1 MLVEY
6 MVQILKN
13 TWLLPVAVID
23 EVGRLGTVIRSRGPA
38 VLLVVLCCSSA
49 IAQTSSLFDGQ
60 SLDDWEFDSDYWR
73 AENGAIVG
81 EIPTGQT
88 LNKNT
93 WMVWRGGEIRD
104 FDLRLQVKLTGAA
117 AANSGI
123 QFRCQVDGVDHV
135 SGYQADLDQGQTWL
149 GRVYDEHGRAL
160 IVERG
165 RRVHIDPHGARAE
178 QILAP
183 AQAYA
188 VLFRESDWNDYR
200 IVAIGER
207 VSVFVNGTLFADFV
221 DQEIDQRDLA
231 GSLAFQLHS
240 GPETRVEFR
249 DIQLE
254 QVPAD
259 DNRLGD
265 FTVKPAM
272 QTILSNVGA
281 TPLAEDGKAMNL
293 DFESGDLSDWTVDGE
308 AFQGQPIRDDG
319 IAVRWPE
326 QTSHKQGEFFI
337 AGFEKAGDAA
347 TGTLTSNPFEVTHP
361 FASYLIGGGQDRTTR
376 VELLLPANQDAQDL
390 VISEHAGNQREQM
403 QRVLVDLR
411 AYQAARVAVRLVDES
426 TGGWGHL
433 NFDDFRFHT
442 ESDVH
447 ENGWNVPTS
456 KAAATASDSGE
467 SSDPESDA
475 ANRSRSRAPT
485 AFIEN
490 DSEPGQPAGNPILQH
505 LVPNPVGEQ
514 ANTTLLEMRVPAGFS
529 VDLIAAE
536 PQLHQPIAFTFDAKG
551 RLWVVEGHSYPNKR
565 PEGEGL
571 DRVLIFSDE
580 DADGSFET
588 RKVFIEG
595 LNLVSGMQ
603 VGFGG
608 VWIGAAPELLFIPDR
623 NGDDKPD
630 GPPEVLLDGFGFA
643 DTHETLNGFIWG
655 PDGWLYGNQ
664 GVFNQSLVGR
674 PGSAKKDRIPLAAG
688 VWRYHPTRQEFEVF
702 AHGGSNQ
709 WGLDFDEH
717 GQLFMTHCR
726 SYWGRGPT
734 THVIQGAHYWNQ
746 INGGYAPFISPNPIA
761 DMPEMRNFML
771 ASARYGHGEGGAGKP
786 GSRAVYG
793 GHSHVGA
800 MIYLGDNWPAEY
812 RNNLFTHNLHGHQMN
827 HQVNRRE
834 GSGYNTVHAGCD
846 MLYCGDRQYVAVD
859 LQYGP
864 DGAVYISDWYDPRHC
879 HSPNNEQWDRG
890 NGRMYR
896 MKYDAKFTP
905 AQVDYTQA
913 TASELVAAQLHAND
927 WHVRMARLELAERA
941 ITGNV
946 DQHAIHTLRAMATT
960 HADETRRLR
969 ALWCLHAIAEID
981 AEFAQELIN
990 DQSEYVRA
998 WTVQLLAEN
1007 ISVAGNREHEDML
1020 IDLASHEQSLLVRQY
1035 LASSTRRLSEPTAW
1049 AILERLASQ
1058 PDNADDRNLPLLI
1071 WHHLA
1076 ERMASDLPRGLALA
1090 DATKIPALKN
1100 YILWYAPQLSATG
1113 RDAIAE
1119 RLTNAT
1125 GKERVRL
1132 LSLFSAGL
1140 QGMRGLQQPEAWTAI
1155 ANSLYGS
1162 TDAGTRQAAQNLGA
1176 AFGDEAL
1183 FDRMRSILADEN
1195 STTAEKAHALAI
1207 LASDLP
1213 TRTWKGLTAV
1223 AGDASAG
1230 GVGSSS
1236 AASLRSEAIA
1246 TPDASGQNAL
1256 LLMSVLDTP
1265 ELSVAAIRQLK
1276 SYSDPRVATELI
1288 ARLPAWQGETNEIA
1302 METLSSR
1309 IPWAR
1314 RLLDAIE
1321 SQRID
1326 KAKLTAFYARQMSN
1340 LGDEGIG
1347 NQLTKLWGKL
1357 GESSA
1362 ETKAAIEN
1370 LVAKYNQAPLWAFS
1384 ASAGETHFKAL
1395 CASCHVESDL
1405 SQRIGPKLEGT
1416 GSKGIDYIVE
1426 NILDPNAVVGKDF
1439 QARQILTIDG
1449 LIVTGV
1455 IIQETES
1462 AVTIRTANATQT
1474 IARDDIEEI
1483 AISKNSF
1490 MPQGLLSTLNDQQQ
1504 LELLKYLMS
1513 H

>member
-1 MLVEY
+1 MY
-6 MVQILKN
+6 QIFQHR
-13 TWLLPVAVID
+13 WLQPVAVISAAS
-23 EVGRLGTVIRSRGPA
+23 RLSTMTRSRCQA
-38 VLLVVLCCSSA
+38 VLLAILCCSPA

-60 SLDDWEFDSDYWR
+60 SLSDWEFDSDYWR
-73 AENGAIVG
+73 VKNGTIVG
-81 EIPTGQT
+81 EIPAGQT

-93 WMVWRGGEIRD
+93 WMVWRGGTIRD
-104 FDLRLQVKLTGAA
+104 FDLRLQVKLTGAP

-123 QFRCQVDGVDHV
+123 QFRCQVDGIDHV
-135 SGYQADLDQGQTWL
+135 SGYQADLDQGATWL

-165 RRVHIDPHGARAE
+165 RRVHIGPEGDRTE

-183 AQAYA
+183 AHAYA
-188 VLFRESDWNDYR
+188 VLFRDSDWNDYR

-221 DQEIDQRDLA
+221 DQEIGQRDLT
-231 GSLAFQLHS
+231 GLLAFQLHS

-254 QVPAD
+254 QLQAD
-259 DNRLGD
+259 DKRLGD
-265 FTVKPAM
+265 FTVKPAEHD
-272 QTILSNVGA
+272 TSSIGGVSPLLDDGRA
-281 TPLAEDGKAMNL
+281 TNL
-293 DFESGDLSDWTVDGE
+293 DFESGDLTDWTVVGD
-308 AFQGQPIRDDG
+308 AFQQQPIRDDG
-319 IAVRWPE
+319 IAARWPQ

-337 AGFEKAGDAA
+337 AGFEQVGDAA
-347 TGTLTSNPFEVTHP
+347 VGTLTSATFKVTHP

-376 VELLLPANQDAQDL
+376 VELLLPANEDGKER

-411 AYQAARVAVRLVDES
+411 AYQAAQVAIRLVDES

-442 ESDVH
+442 QSDVQD
-447 ENGWNVPTS
+447 NGWNVPTGNV
-456 KAAATASDSGE
+456 AAATSDSDTARNAEHG
-467 SSDPESDA
+467 
-475 ANRSRSRAPT
+475 SRGRAPT
-485 AFIEN
+485 AFLELGAE
-490 DSEPGQPAGNPILQH
+490 SGQPLDNPILQH

-514 ANTTLLEMRVPAGFS
+514 ANPTLLQMRVPAGFS

-536 PQLHQPIAFTFDAKG
+536 PLLHQPIAFAFDAKG
-551 RLWVVEGHSYPNKR
+551 RLWIVEGHSYPNKR

-623 NGDDKPD
+623 NGDDQPD
-630 GPPEVLLDGFGFA
+630 GPAQVLLDGFGFA
-643 DTHETLNGFIWG
+643 DTHETLNGFTWG

-674 PGSAKKDRIPLAAG
+674 PSSAEKDRTPLAAG

-709 WGLDFDEH
+709 WGLDFNDH

-734 THVIQGAHYWNQ
+734 THVIQGGHYWNQ

-812 RNNLFTHNLHGHQMN
+812 RDNLFTHNLHGHQMN
-827 HQVNRRE
+827 QQLNRRE
-834 GSGYNTVHAGCD
+834 GSGYNTLHAGRD
-846 MLYCGDRQYVAVD
+846 MLYCGDRQYVAID

-864 DGAVYISDWYDPRHC
+864 DGAVYISDWYDPRLC
-879 HSPNNEQWDRG
+879 HSPHNEQWDRG

-896 MKYDAKFTP
+896 MKYDATFTP
-905 AQVDYTQA
+905 AHVDYTLA
-913 TASELVAAQLHAND
+913 SASELVAAQLHAND
-927 WHVRMARLELAERA
+927 WHVRMARLVLAQRA
-941 ITGNV
+941 ATGSV
-946 DQHAIHTLRAMATT
+946 DRDAIHKLREMATT

-969 ALWCLHAIAEID
+969 ALWCLHAIAAID
-981 AEFAQELIN
+981 SELAQELLN
-990 DQSEYVRA
+990 DHSEYLRA
-998 WTVQLLAEN
+998 WTVQLLAET
-1007 ISVAGNREHEDML
+1007 IAVAGNDKHEGVL
-1020 IDLASHEQSLLVRQY
+1020 VDLASHERSLLVRQY
-1035 LASSTRRLSEPTAW
+1035 LASSTRRLSEPAAW

-1058 PDNADDRNLPLLI
+1058 PDNAGDRNLPLLI

-1090 DATKIPALKN
+1090 DLTKIPALKN
-1100 YILWYAPQLSATG
+1100 YILWYAPQISATG

-1119 RLTNAT
+1119 RLVDAS
-1125 GKERVRL
+1125 GQERVRL

-1140 QGMRGLQQPEAWTAI
+1140 QGMRGLQQPQAWTTI
-1155 ANSLYGS
+1155 ADSLYAS
-1162 TDAGTRQAAQNLGA
+1162 SDASTRQAAQHLGA

-1183 FDRMRSILADEN
+1183 FDRMRSILADED
-1195 STTAEKAHALAI
+1195 STIEEKAHALAI
-1207 LASDLP
+1207 LASDQP
-1213 TRTWKGLTAV
+1213 ARTWKGLTAV
-1223 AGDASAG
+1223 DGKVRASG
-1230 GVGSSS
+1230 TSSS
-1236 AASLRSEAIA
+1236 SVAALLSEANA

-1276 SYSDPRVATELI
+1276 SYNDPRVAAELI
-1288 ARLPAWQGETNEIA
+1288 SRLPAWQGETNDIA

-1309 IPWAR
+1309 IAWAQ
-1314 RLLDAIE
+1314 RLLAAIE
-1321 SQRID
+1321 DERIS

-1340 LGDEGIG
+1340 LGDEGIST
-1347 NQLTKLWGKL
+1347 QLTRLWGKL
-1357 GESSA
+1357 GETSA

-1384 ASAGETHFKAL
+1384 ASAGEAHFKAL
-1395 CASCHVESDL
+1395 CASCHVESDI

-1439 QARQILTIDG
+1439 EARQILTIDG

-1455 IIQETES
+1455 IIQETDS
-1462 AVTIRTANATQT
+1462 AVTVRTANATQT

-1483 AISKNSF
+1483 VISKNSF

-1504 LELLKYLMS
+1504 LELLKYLMNQ
-1513 H
+1513 